1 VAQARGDAGLSGNVS
16 AVKEI
21 LEAWNRGDRE
31 GIFARATDDLEWTP
45 ATVATIEGEKTF
57 RGRDGMDEFFEQ
69 WGSTW
74 ETWDVE
80 IRELR
85 DLGDRVVVL
94 GQVRAKGRG
103 SGIELDQEVAY
114 VFGFRDGLLQ
124 RGRSFLSHDEAL
136 AAAGAEE
143 RQTT

>member
-1 VAQARGDAGLSGNVS
+1 MSDNVA
-16 AVKEI
+16 AVKEL

-74 ETWDVE
+74 ETWDVNLDE
-80 IRELR
+80 IR
-85 DLGDRVVVL
+85 DLGDEVL
-94 GQVRAKGRG
+94 ALGHVHARGRG
-103 SGIELDQEVAY
+103 SGLELDQEVAY
-114 VFGFRDGLLQ
+114 VFGFRDGLVA
-124 RGRSFLSHDEAL
+124 RGRSYLDHDEAL
-136 AAAGAEE
+136 AAAGADE
-143 RQTT
+143 RQAS